1 MLLYIPGAAYTS
13 LMYAIAA
20 ASFLDSVPCAIDE
33 WLKAR
38 VTKNITL
45 TTEQSI
51 NKGHGQDR
59 KTLQFSPLSGAK
71 ALQSD
76 LRFRHMLDFF
86 G

>member
-1 MLLYIPGAAYTS
+1 
-13 LMYAIAA
+13 MYAIAA
-20 ASFLDSVPCAIDE
+20 ASLLDSVPCAIDE

-45 TTEQSI
+45 TTALIKHSI

-71 ALQSD
+71 GLQSD